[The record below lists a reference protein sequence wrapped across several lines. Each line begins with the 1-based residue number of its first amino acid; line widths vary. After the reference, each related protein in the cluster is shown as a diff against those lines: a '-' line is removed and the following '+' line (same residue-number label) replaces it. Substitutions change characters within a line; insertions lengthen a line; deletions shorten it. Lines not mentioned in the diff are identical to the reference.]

1 MKVTIREIVN
11 EYKDKF
17 ENIQDIY
24 SIIKYVTE
32 MDNLEI
38 SLNKELNLPEEYKTK
53 IINCLEKIINENYPL
68 QYLTHTQAFF
78 NENYYV
84 DENVLIPRQDTEIL
98 VEKAIDYIRNENIK
112 NAIDLCTGSG
122 AIGISVAR
130 NSDVEKVL
138 LIDISEGALDVAKRN
153 IEDNYMED
161 KVSVLKSNL
170 LDEAIKSNI
179 KTDMILSNPP
189 YIKSKDMASLDANVK
204 YEPSLALDGGATGM
218 DFYEKIVEQAKQVL
232 NNNGL
237 LIFEI
242 GYDELEQMKELIAKN
257 KEYTMLES
265 VKDYGGN
272 DRVVVCRFQQM

>member
-1 MKVTIREIVN
+1 MTIRELIN

-17 ENIQDIY
+17 ENVQDIY

-38 SLNKELNLPEEYKTK
+38 SLNKGLNLPEEYKTK

-98 VEKAIDYIRNENIK
+98 VEKAIDYIRAENIK

-170 LDEAIKSNI
+170 FDEAIKSNI

-242 GYDELEQMKELIAKN
+242 GYDELEQMKELLSKN

-265 VKDYGGN
+265 LKDYGGN

>member
-1 MKVTIREIVN
+1 MTIREVIN

-38 SLNKELNLPEEYKTK
+38 SLNKGLNLPEEYKTK

-170 LDEAIKSNI
+170 FDEAIKSNI

-242 GYDELEQMKELIAKN
+242 GYDELEQMKELLSKN

>member
-1 MKVTIREIVN
+1 MTIREIIN

-17 ENIQDIY
+17 ENVQDIY

-32 MDNLEI
+32 MDNIQI
-38 SLNKELNLPEEYKTK
+38 SLYKDLVLPEDFKTK
-53 IINCLEKIINENYPL
+53 IIYYLDKIINDNYPV
-68 QYLTHTQAFF
+68 QYITNSQAFF
-78 NENYYV
+78 NEVYYV
-84 DENVLIPRQDTEIL
+84 DEHVLIPRQDTEIL
-98 VEKAIDYIRNENIK
+98 VEKAIDYIRNEGIK
-112 NAIDLCTGSG
+112 DAIDLCTGSG

-130 NSDVEKVL
+130 NSDIEKVT
-138 LIDISEGALDVAKRN
+138 LIDISEDALDVAYRN
-153 IEDNYMED
+153 IEDNSMED
-161 KVSVLKSNL
+161 KVTVLQSNL
-170 LDEAIKSNI
+170 LEEVIKNQI

-189 YIKSKDMASLDANVK
+189 YIKSEDIASLDANVK
-204 YEPSLALDGGATGM
+204 YEPALALDGGATGM
-218 DFYEKIVEQAKQVL
+218 NFYEKIIEQAKYVL

>member
-1 MKVTIREIVN
+1 MTIREIIN

-17 ENIQDIY
+17 ENVQDIY
-24 SIIKYVTE
+24 SVIKLVTE
-32 MDNLEI
+32 MDNIQI
-38 SLNKELNLPEEYKTK
+38 SLYKDLLLPEDFKTK
-53 IINCLEKIINENYPL
+53 IISYLDKIINENYPV
-68 QYLTHTQAFF
+68 QYLTHFQAFF
-78 NENYYV
+78 NEVYYV

-98 VEKAIDYIRNENIK
+98 VEKAIDYIRSENIT

-122 AIGISVAR
+122 CIGISIAR
-130 NSDVEKVL
+130 NSDIEKVIL
-138 LIDISEGALDVAKRN
+138 VDISAKALDIADRN
-153 IEDNYMED
+153 IEDNYIED
-161 KVSVLKSNL
+161 KVSTMKSNL
-170 LDEAIKSNI
+170 LDEIIKSGI
-179 KTDMILSNPP
+179 KTDMIVSNPP

-204 YEPSLALDGGATGM
+204 YEPTLALDGGITGM
-218 DFYEKIVEQAKQVL
+218 DFYEKIVEQAKLVL

-242 GYDELEQMKELIAKN
+242 GYDELEQMKELINNN

>member
-1 MKVTIREIVN
+1 MTIREIIN

-17 ENIQDIY
+17 ENVQDIY
-24 SIIKYVTE
+24 SVIKLVTE
-32 MDNLEI
+32 MDNIQI
-38 SLNKELNLPEEYKTK
+38 SLYKDLLLPEDFKTK
-53 IINCLEKIINENYPL
+53 IISYLDKIINENYPV
-68 QYLTHTQAFF
+68 QYLTHSQAFF
-78 NENYYV
+78 NEVYYV

-98 VEKAIDYIRNENIK
+98 VEKAIDYIRSENIT

-122 AIGISVAR
+122 CIGISIAR
-130 NSDVEKVL
+130 NSDIEKVIL
-138 LIDISEGALDVAKRN
+138 VDISAKALDIADRN
-153 IEDNYMED
+153 IEDNYIED
-161 KVSVLKSNL
+161 KVSTMKSNL
-170 LDEAIKSNI
+170 LDEIIKSGI
-179 KTDMILSNPP
+179 KTDMIVSNPP

-204 YEPSLALDGGATGM
+204 YEPTLALDGGITGM
-218 DFYEKIVEQAKQVL
+218 DFYEKIVEQAKLVL

-242 GYDELEQMKELIAKN
+242 GYDELEQMKELINNN

>member
-1 MKVTIREIVN
+1 MTIREIIN

-17 ENIQDIY
+17 ENVQDIY

-32 MDNLEI
+32 MDNLQI
-38 SLNKELNLPEEYKTK
+38 SLYKDLLLPEDFKTK
-53 IINCLEKIINENYPL
+53 IIYYLDKIINENYPV
-68 QYLTHTQAFF
+68 QYITNSQAFF
-78 NENYYV
+78 NEVYYV

-98 VEKAIDYIRNENIK
+98 VEKAIDYIRNEGIK
-112 NAIDLCTGSG
+112 DAIDLCTGSG

-130 NSDVEKVL
+130 NSDIEKVT
-138 LIDISEGALDVAKRN
+138 LIDISEDALDVAYRN
-153 IEDNYMED
+153 IEDNSIED
-161 KVSVLKSNL
+161 KVTVLQSNL
-170 LDEAIKSNI
+170 LEEVIKNQI

-189 YIKSKDMASLDANVK
+189 YIKSEDIASLDANVK
-204 YEPSLALDGGATGM
+204 YEPVLALDGGVTGM
-218 DFYEKIVEQAKQVL
+218 DFYEKIVEQAKYVL

>member
-1 MKVTIREIVN
+1 MTIREIIN

-17 ENIQDIY
+17 ENVQDIY

-32 MDNLEI
+32 MDNIQI
-38 SLNKELNLPEEYKTK
+38 SLYKDLVLPEDFKTK
-53 IINCLEKIINENYPL
+53 IISYLEKIINENYPV
-68 QYLTHTQAFF
+68 QYITNSQAFF
-78 NENYYV
+78 NEVYYV
-84 DENVLIPRQDTEIL
+84 DEHVLIPRQDTEIL
-98 VEKAIDYIRNENIK
+98 VEKAIDYIRNEGIK
-112 NAIDLCTGSG
+112 DAIDLCTGSG

-130 NSDVEKVL
+130 NSDIEKVT
-138 LIDISEGALDVAKRN
+138 LIDISEDALDVAYRN
-153 IEDNYMED
+153 IEDNSMED
-161 KVSVLKSNL
+161 KITVLQSNL
-170 LDEAIKSNI
+170 LEEVIKNQI

-189 YIKSKDMASLDANVK
+189 YIKSEDMASLDANVK
-204 YEPSLALDGGATGM
+204 YEPALALDGGATGM
-218 DFYEKIVEQAKQVL
+218 NFYEKIIEQAKYVL

>member
-1 MKVTIREIVN
+1 MTIKEIIN
-11 EYKDKF
+11 QYKDKF

-32 MDNLEI
+32 MDNIQI
-38 SLNKELNLPEEYKTK
+38 SLYKEIELPDDFKTK
-53 IINCLEKIINENYPL
+53 IIEHLETIINKNYPL
-68 QYLTHTQAFF
+68 QYITHSQAFF
-78 NENYYV
+78 NEEYYV

-98 VEKAIDYIRNENIK
+98 VEKAIDYIRSENIK
-112 NAIDLCTGSG
+112 DAIDLCTGSG
-122 AIGISVAR
+122 CIGISVAR
-130 NSDVEKVL
+130 NSDIEKVT
-138 LIDISEGALDVAKRN
+138 LIDVSEGALKVADSN
-153 IEDNYMED
+153 IDYNGIDD
-161 KVSVLKSNL
+161 KVTVLKSNL
-170 LDEAIKSNI
+170 LEEIIKAGI

-189 YIKSKDMASLDANVK
+189 YIKSEDMASLDANVK
-204 YEPSLALDGGATGM
+204 YEPSLALDGGITGM
-218 DFYEKIVEQAKQVL
+218 DFYEKIVEQAKEVL

-242 GYDELEQMKELIAKN
+242 GYDELDQMKELIDKN

>member
-1 MKVTIREIVN
+1 MTIREIIN

-17 ENIQDIY
+17 ENVQDIY

-32 MDNLEI
+32 MDNIQI
-38 SLNKELNLPEEYKTK
+38 SLYKDLVLPEDFKTK
-53 IINCLEKIINENYPL
+53 IISYLEKIINESYPV
-68 QYLTHTQAFF
+68 QYITNSQAFF
-78 NENYYV
+78 NEVYYV

-98 VEKAIDYIRNENIK
+98 VEKAIDYIRNEGIK
-112 NAIDLCTGSG
+112 DAIDLCTGSG

-130 NSDVEKVL
+130 NSDIEKVT
-138 LIDISEGALDVAKRN
+138 LIDISEDALDVAYRN
-153 IEDNYMED
+153 IEDNSMED
-161 KVSVLKSNL
+161 KVTVLQSNL
-170 LDEAIKSNI
+170 LEEVIKNQI

-189 YIKSKDMASLDANVK
+189 YIKSEDMASLDANVK
-204 YEPSLALDGGATGM
+204 YEPALALDGGATGM
-218 DFYEKIVEQAKQVL
+218 NFYEKIVEQAKYVL

>member
-1 MKVTIREIVN
+1 MTIREIIN

-17 ENIQDIY
+17 ENVQDIY

-32 MDNLEI
+32 MDNIQI
-38 SLNKELNLPEEYKTK
+38 SLYKDLLLPEDFKTK
-53 IINCLEKIINENYPL
+53 IISYLEKIINENYPV
-68 QYLTHTQAFF
+68 QYITNSQAFF
-78 NENYYV
+78 NEVYYV
-84 DENVLIPRQDTEIL
+84 DEHVLIPRQDTEIL
-98 VEKAIDYIRNENIK
+98 VEKAIDYIRNEGIK
-112 NAIDLCTGSG
+112 DAIDLCTGSG

-130 NSDVEKVL
+130 NSDIEKVT
-138 LIDISEGALDVAKRN
+138 LIDISEDALDVAYRN
-153 IEDNYMED
+153 IEDNYIED
-161 KVSVLKSNL
+161 KVSTIKSNL
-170 LDEAIKSNI
+170 LDEIIKSGI

-189 YIKSKDMASLDANVK
+189 YIKSEDMASLDANVK
-204 YEPSLALDGGATGM
+204 YEPALALDGGVTGM
-218 DFYEKIVEQAKQVL
+218 DFYEKIIEQAKYVL
-232 NNNGL
+232 NNNGF

>member
-1 MKVTIREIVN
+1 MTIREIIN

-17 ENIQDIY
+17 ENVQDIY

-32 MDNLEI
+32 MDNLQI
-38 SLNKELNLPEEYKTK
+38 SLYKDLLLPEDFKTK
-53 IINCLEKIINENYPL
+53 IIYYLDKIINDNYPV
-68 QYLTHTQAFF
+68 QYITNSQAFF
-78 NENYYV
+78 NEVYYV

-98 VEKAIDYIRNENIK
+98 VEKAIDYIRNEGIK
-112 NAIDLCTGSG
+112 DAIDLCTGSG

-130 NSDVEKVL
+130 NSDIEKVT
-138 LIDISEGALDVAKRN
+138 LIDISEDALDVAYRN
-153 IEDNYMED
+153 IEDNSMED
-161 KVSVLKSNL
+161 KVTVLQSNL
-170 LDEAIKSNI
+170 LEEVIKNQI

-189 YIKSKDMASLDANVK
+189 YIKSEDMASLDANVK
-204 YEPSLALDGGATGM
+204 YEPALALDGGVTAM
-218 DFYEKIVEQAKQVL
+218 DFYEKIVEQAKYVL

>member
-1 MKVTIREIVN
+1 MTIREIIN

-17 ENIQDIY
+17 ENVQDIY

-32 MDNLEI
+32 MDNIQI
-38 SLNKELNLPEEYKTK
+38 SLYKDLLLPEDFKTK
-53 IINCLEKIINENYPL
+53 IIYYLDKIINDNYPV
-68 QYLTHTQAFF
+68 QYITNSQAFF
-78 NENYYV
+78 NEVYYV

-98 VEKAIDYIRNENIK
+98 VEKAIDYIRNEGIK
-112 NAIDLCTGSG
+112 DAIDLCTGSG

-130 NSDVEKVL
+130 NSDIEKVT
-138 LIDISEGALDVAKRN
+138 LIDISEDALDVAYRN
-153 IEDNYMED
+153 IEDNSIED
-161 KVSVLKSNL
+161 KVTVLQSNL
-170 LDEAIKSNI
+170 LEEVIKNQI

-189 YIKSKDMASLDANVK
+189 YIKSEDMASLDANVK
-204 YEPSLALDGGATGM
+204 YEPALALDGGVTGM
-218 DFYEKIVEQAKQVL
+218 DFYEKIVEQAKYVL

>member
-1 MKVTIREIVN
+1 MTIREIIN

-17 ENIQDIY
+17 ENVQDIY

-32 MDNLEI
+32 MDNLQI
-38 SLNKELNLPEEYKTK
+38 SLYKDLLLPEDFKTK
-53 IINCLEKIINENYPL
+53 IIYYLDKIINDNYPV
-68 QYLTHTQAFF
+68 QYITNSQAFF
-78 NENYYV
+78 NEVYYV

-98 VEKAIDYIRNENIK
+98 VEKAIDYIRNEGIK
-112 NAIDLCTGSG
+112 DAIDLCTGSG

-130 NSDVEKVL
+130 NSDIEKVT
-138 LIDISEGALDVAKRN
+138 LIDISEDALDVAYRN
-153 IEDNYMED
+153 IEDNSIED
-161 KVSVLKSNL
+161 KVTVLQSNL
-170 LDEAIKSNI
+170 LEEVIKNQI

-189 YIKSKDMASLDANVK
+189 YIKSEDMASLDANVK
-204 YEPSLALDGGATGM
+204 YEPALALDGGVTGM
-218 DFYEKIVEQAKQVL
+218 DFYEKIVEQAKYVL

>member
-1 MKVTIREIVN
+1 MTIREIIN

-17 ENIQDIY
+17 ENVQDIY

-32 MDNLEI
+32 MDNIQI
-38 SLNKELNLPEEYKTK
+38 SLYKDLLLPEDFKTK
-53 IINCLEKIINENYPL
+53 IIYYLDKIINDNYPV
-68 QYLTHTQAFF
+68 QYITNSQAFF
-78 NENYYV
+78 NEVYYV
-84 DENVLIPRQDTEIL
+84 DEHVLIPRQDTEIL
-98 VEKAIDYIRNENIK
+98 VEKAIDYIRNEGIK
-112 NAIDLCTGSG
+112 DAIDLCTGSG

-130 NSDVEKVL
+130 NSDIEKVT
-138 LIDISEGALDVAKRN
+138 LIDISEDALDVAYRN
-153 IEDNYMED
+153 IEDNSMED
-161 KVSVLKSNL
+161 KITVLQSNL
-170 LDEAIKSNI
+170 LEEVIKNQI

-189 YIKSKDMASLDANVK
+189 YIKSEDMASLDANVK
-204 YEPSLALDGGATGM
+204 YEPALALDGGVTGM
-218 DFYEKIVEQAKQVL
+218 DFYEKIVEQAKYVL

>member
-1 MKVTIREIVN
+1 MTIREIIN

-17 ENIQDIY
+17 ENVQDIY

-32 MDNLEI
+32 MDNLQI
-38 SLNKELNLPEEYKTK
+38 SLYKDLLLPEDFKTK
-53 IINCLEKIINENYPL
+53 IIYYLDKIINDNYPV
-68 QYLTHTQAFF
+68 QYITNSQAFF
-78 NENYYV
+78 NEVYYV

-98 VEKAIDYIRNENIK
+98 VEKAIDYIRNEGIK
-112 NAIDLCTGSG
+112 DAIDLCTGSG

-130 NSDVEKVL
+130 NSDIEKVT
-138 LIDISEGALDVAKRN
+138 LIDISEDALDVAYRN
-153 IEDNYMED
+153 IEDNSIED
-161 KVSVLKSNL
+161 KVTVLQSNL
-170 LDEAIKSNI
+170 LEEVIKNQV

-189 YIKSKDMASLDANVK
+189 YIKSEDMASLDANVK
-204 YEPSLALDGGATGM
+204 YEPALALDGGVTGM
-218 DFYEKIVEQAKQVL
+218 DFYEKIVEQAKYVL

-242 GYDELEQMKELIAKN
+242 GYNELEQMKELIAKN

>member
-1 MKVTIREIVN
+1 MTIRELIN

-98 VEKAIDYIRNENIK
+98 VEKAIDYIRAENIK

-170 LDEAIKSNI
+170 FDEAIKSNI

-189 YIKSKDMASLDANVK
+189 YIKSKEMASLDANVK

-242 GYDELEQMKELIAKN
+242 GYDELEQMKELLSKN

-265 VKDYGGN
+265 LKDYGGN

>member
-1 MKVTIREIVN
+1 MTIREIIN

-17 ENIQDIY
+17 ENVQDIY

-32 MDNLEI
+32 MDNIQI
-38 SLNKELNLPEEYKTK
+38 SLYKDLVLPEDFKTK
-53 IINCLEKIINENYPL
+53 IISYLEKIINESYPV
-68 QYLTHTQAFF
+68 QYITNSQAFF
-78 NENYYV
+78 NEVYYV

-98 VEKAIDYIRNENIK
+98 VEKAIDYIRNEGIK
-112 NAIDLCTGSG
+112 DAIDLCTGSG

-130 NSDVEKVL
+130 NSDIEKVT
-138 LIDISEGALDVAKRN
+138 LIDISEDALDVAYRN
-153 IEDNYMED
+153 IEDNSMED
-161 KVSVLKSNL
+161 KVTVLQSNL
-170 LDEAIKSNI
+170 LEEVIKNQI

-189 YIKSKDMASLDANVK
+189 YIKSEDMASLDANVK
-204 YEPSLALDGGATGM
+204 YEPALALDGGVTGM
-218 DFYEKIVEQAKQVL
+218 DFYEKIVEQAKCVL

-242 GYDELEQMKELIAKN
+242 GYDELDQMKELIANN

>member
-1 MKVTIREIVN
+1 MTIREIIN

-17 ENIQDIY
+17 ENVQDIY

-32 MDNLEI
+32 MDNIQI
-38 SLNKELNLPEEYKTK
+38 SLYKDLLLPEDFKTK
-53 IINCLEKIINENYPL
+53 IIYYLDKIINDNYPV
-68 QYLTHTQAFF
+68 QYITNSQAFF
-78 NENYYV
+78 NEVYYV

-98 VEKAIDYIRNENIK
+98 VEKAIDYIRNEGIK
-112 NAIDLCTGSG
+112 DAIDLCTGSG

-130 NSDVEKVL
+130 NSDIEKVT
-138 LIDISEGALDVAKRN
+138 LIDISEDALDVAYRN
-153 IEDNYMED
+153 IEDNSMED
-161 KVSVLKSNL
+161 KVTVLQSNL
-170 LDEAIKSNI
+170 LEEVIKNQV

-189 YIKSKDMASLDANVK
+189 YIKSEDIASLDANVK
-204 YEPSLALDGGATGM
+204 YEPVLALDGGVTGM
-218 DFYEKIVEQAKQVL
+218 DFYEKIVEQAKYVL

-242 GYDELEQMKELIAKN
+242 GYDELEQMKELLSKN

>member
-1 MKVTIREIVN
+1 M
-11 EYKDKF
+11 
-17 ENIQDIY
+17 
-24 SIIKYVTE
+24 
-32 MDNLEI
+32 
-38 SLNKELNLPEEYKTK
+38 PEEYKTK

-98 VEKAIDYIRNENIK
+98 VEKAIDYIRAENIK

-242 GYDELEQMKELIAKN
+242 GYDELEQMKELLSKN

>member
-1 MKVTIREIVN
+1 MTIREIIN

-32 MDNLEI
+32 MDNIQI
-38 SLNKELNLPEEYKTK
+38 SLYKDLVLPEDFKTK
-53 IINCLEKIINENYPL
+53 IISYLEKIINESYPV
-68 QYLTHTQAFF
+68 QYITNSQAFF
-78 NENYYV
+78 NEVYYV

-98 VEKAIDYIRNENIK
+98 VEKAIDYIRNEGIK
-112 NAIDLCTGSG
+112 DAIDLCTGSG

-130 NSDVEKVL
+130 NSDIEKVT
-138 LIDISEGALDVAKRN
+138 LIDISEDALDVAYRN
-153 IEDNYMED
+153 IEDNSMED
-161 KVSVLKSNL
+161 KITVLQSNL
-170 LDEAIKSNI
+170 LEEVIKNQI

-189 YIKSKDMASLDANVK
+189 YIKSEDMASLDANVK
-204 YEPSLALDGGATGM
+204 YEPALALDGGATGM
-218 DFYEKIVEQAKQVL
+218 NFYEKIVEQAKYVL

>member
-1 MKVTIREIVN
+1 MTIREIIN

-17 ENIQDIY
+17 ENVQDIY

-32 MDNLEI
+32 MDNLQI
-38 SLNKELNLPEEYKTK
+38 SLYKDLLLPEDFKTK
-53 IINCLEKIINENYPL
+53 IIYYLDKIINDNYPV
-68 QYLTHTQAFF
+68 QYITNSQAFF
-78 NENYYV
+78 NEVYYV

-98 VEKAIDYIRNENIK
+98 VEKAIDYIRNEGIK
-112 NAIDLCTGSG
+112 DAIDLCTGSG

-130 NSDVEKVL
+130 NSDIEKVT
-138 LIDISEGALDVAKRN
+138 LIDISEDALDVAYRN
-153 IEDNYMED
+153 IEDNSIED
-161 KVSVLKSNL
+161 KVTVLQSNL
-170 LDEAIKSNI
+170 LEEVIKNQV

-189 YIKSKDMASLDANVK
+189 YIKSEDMASLDANVK
-204 YEPSLALDGGATGM
+204 YEPALALDGGVTGM
-218 DFYEKIVEQAKQVL
+218 DFYEKIVEQAKYVL

>member
-1 MKVTIREIVN
+1 MTIREIIN

-17 ENIQDIY
+17 ENVQDIY

-32 MDNLEI
+32 MDNLQI
-38 SLNKELNLPEEYKTK
+38 SLYKDLLLPEDFKTK
-53 IINCLEKIINENYPL
+53 IIYYLDKIINENYPV
-68 QYLTHTQAFF
+68 QYITNSQAFF
-78 NENYYV
+78 NEVYYV

-98 VEKAIDYIRNENIK
+98 VEKAIDYIRNEGIK
-112 NAIDLCTGSG
+112 DAIDLCTGSG

-130 NSDVEKVL
+130 NSDIEKVT
-138 LIDISEGALDVAKRN
+138 LIDISEDALDVAYRN
-153 IEDNYMED
+153 IEDNSIED
-161 KVSVLKSNL
+161 KVTVLQSNL
-170 LDEAIKSNI
+170 LEEVIKNQV

-189 YIKSKDMASLDANVK
+189 YIKSEDMASLDANVK
-204 YEPSLALDGGATGM
+204 YEPALALDGGVTGM
-218 DFYEKIVEQAKQVL
+218 DFYEKIVEQAKYVL

>member
-1 MKVTIREIVN
+1 MTIRELIN

-189 YIKSKDMASLDANVK
+189 YIKSEDMASLDANVK

-242 GYDELEQMKELIAKN
+242 GYDELEQMKELLSKN

-265 VKDYGGN
+265 LKDYGGN

>member
-1 MKVTIREIVN
+1 MTIREIIN

-17 ENIQDIY
+17 ENVQDIY

-32 MDNLEI
+32 MDNIQI
-38 SLNKELNLPEEYKTK
+38 SLYKDLVLPEDFKTK
-53 IINCLEKIINENYPL
+53 IIYYLDKIINDNYPV
-68 QYLTHTQAFF
+68 QYITNSQAFF
-78 NENYYV
+78 NEVYYV

-98 VEKAIDYIRNENIK
+98 VEKAIDYIRNEGIK
-112 NAIDLCTGSG
+112 DAIDLCTGSG

-130 NSDVEKVL
+130 NSDIEKVT
-138 LIDISEGALDVAKRN
+138 LIDISEDALDVAYRN
-153 IEDNYMED
+153 IEDNSMED
-161 KVSVLKSNL
+161 KVTVLQSNL
-170 LDEAIKSNI
+170 LEEVIKNQI

-189 YIKSKDMASLDANVK
+189 YIKSEDMASLDANVK
-204 YEPSLALDGGATGM
+204 YEPALALDGGVTGM
-218 DFYEKIVEQAKQVL
+218 DFYEKIVEQAKCVL

-242 GYDELEQMKELIAKN
+242 GYDELDQMKELIANN

>member
-1 MKVTIREIVN
+1 MTIREIIN

-17 ENIQDIY
+17 ENVQDIY

-32 MDNLEI
+32 MDNIQI
-38 SLNKELNLPEEYKTK
+38 SLYKDLLLPEDFKTK
-53 IINCLEKIINENYPL
+53 IIYYLDKIINENYPV
-68 QYLTHTQAFF
+68 QYITNSQAFF
-78 NENYYV
+78 NEVYYV
-84 DENVLIPRQDTEIL
+84 DEHVLIPRQDTEIL
-98 VEKAIDYIRNENIK
+98 VEKAIDYIRNEGIK
-112 NAIDLCTGSG
+112 DAIDLCTGSG

-130 NSDVEKVL
+130 NSDIEKVT
-138 LIDISEGALDVAKRN
+138 LIDISEDALDVAYRN
-153 IEDNYMED
+153 IEDNSMED
-161 KVSVLKSNL
+161 KVTVLQSNL
-170 LDEAIKSNI
+170 LEEVIKNQI

-189 YIKSKDMASLDANVK
+189 YIKSEDMASLDANVK
-204 YEPSLALDGGATGM
+204 YEPALALDGGATGM
-218 DFYEKIVEQAKQVL
+218 NFYEKIIEQAKYVL

>member
-1 MKVTIREIVN
+1 MTIREIIN

-17 ENIQDIY
+17 ENVQDIY

-32 MDNLEI
+32 MDNIQI
-38 SLNKELNLPEEYKTK
+38 SLYKDLVLPEDFKTK
-53 IINCLEKIINENYPL
+53 IIFYLEKIINENYPV
-68 QYLTHTQAFF
+68 QYITNSQAFF
-78 NENYYV
+78 NEVYYV

-98 VEKAIDYIRNENIK
+98 VEKAIDYIRNEGIK
-112 NAIDLCTGSG
+112 DAIDLCTGSG

-130 NSDVEKVL
+130 NSDIEKVT
-138 LIDISEGALDVAKRN
+138 LIDISEDALDVAYRN
-153 IEDNYMED
+153 IEDNSMED
-161 KVSVLKSNL
+161 KVTVLQSNL
-170 LDEAIKSNI
+170 LEEVIKNQI

-189 YIKSKDMASLDANVK
+189 YIKSEDMASLDANVK
-204 YEPSLALDGGATGM
+204 YEPALALDGGVTGM
-218 DFYEKIVEQAKQVL
+218 DFYEKIIEQAKYVL

>member
-1 MKVTIREIVN
+1 MTIRELIN

-17 ENIQDIY
+17 ENVQDIY

-98 VEKAIDYIRNENIK
+98 VEKAIDYIRAENIK

-170 LDEAIKSNI
+170 FDEAIKSNI

-189 YIKSKDMASLDANVK
+189 YIKSKEMASLDANVK

-242 GYDELEQMKELIAKN
+242 GYDELEQMKELLSKN

>member
-1 MKVTIREIVN
+1 MTIREIIN

-17 ENIQDIY
+17 ENVQDIY

-32 MDNLEI
+32 MDNIQI
-38 SLNKELNLPEEYKTK
+38 SLYKDLLLPEDFKTK
-53 IINCLEKIINENYPL
+53 IIYYLDKIINDNYPV
-68 QYLTHTQAFF
+68 QYITNSQAFF
-78 NENYYV
+78 NEVYYV

-98 VEKAIDYIRNENIK
+98 VEKAIDYIRNEGIK
-112 NAIDLCTGSG
+112 DAIDLCTGSG

-130 NSDVEKVL
+130 NSDIEKVT
-138 LIDISEGALDVAKRN
+138 LIDISEDALDVAYRN
-153 IEDNYMED
+153 IEDNSMED
-161 KVSVLKSNL
+161 KVTVLQSNL
-170 LDEAIKSNI
+170 LEEVIKNQI

-189 YIKSKDMASLDANVK
+189 YIKSEDMASLDANVK
-204 YEPSLALDGGATGM
+204 YEPALALDGGATGM
-218 DFYEKIVEQAKQVL
+218 NFYEKIIEQAKYVL

>member
-1 MKVTIREIVN
+1 MTIREIIN

-17 ENIQDIY
+17 ENVQDIY

-32 MDNLEI
+32 MDNLQI
-38 SLNKELNLPEEYKTK
+38 SLYKDLLLPEDFKTK
-53 IINCLEKIINENYPL
+53 IIYYLDKIINDNYPV
-68 QYLTHTQAFF
+68 QYITNSQAFF
-78 NENYYV
+78 NEVYYV

-98 VEKAIDYIRNENIK
+98 VEKAIDYIRNEGIK
-112 NAIDLCTGSG
+112 DAIDLCTGSG

-130 NSDVEKVL
+130 NSDIEKVT
-138 LIDISEGALDVAKRN
+138 LIDISEDALDVAYRN
-153 IEDNYMED
+153 IEDNSIED
-161 KVSVLKSNL
+161 KVTVLQSNL
-170 LDEAIKSNI
+170 LEEVIKNQV

-189 YIKSKDMASLDANVK
+189 YIKSEDIASLDANVK
-204 YEPSLALDGGATGM
+204 YEPALALDGGVTGM
-218 DFYEKIVEQAKQVL
+218 DFYEKIVEQAKYVL

>member
-1 MKVTIREIVN
+1 MTIKEVIN

-38 SLNKELNLPEEYKTK
+38 SLNKELELPEEYKDK
-53 IINCLEKIINENYPL
+53 IISSLEKILSENYPL
-68 QYLTHTQAFF
+68 QYITHLQPFY
-78 NENYYV
+78 NEQYYV

-98 VEKAIDYIRNENIK
+98 VEKAIDYIRNENII
-112 NAIDLCTGSG
+112 NVIDLCTGSG
-122 AIGISVAR
+122 CIGISIAR
-130 NSDVEKVL
+130 NSSIEKVIL
-138 LIDISEGALDVAKRN
+138 VDVSQKALEIAKRN
-153 IEDNYMED
+153 IEDNYIED
-161 KVSVLKSNL
+161 KVSTIKSDL
-170 LDEAIKSNI
+170 LDEIIKSGI
-179 KTDMILSNPP
+179 KTDMIVSNPP
-189 YIKSKDMASLDANVK
+189 YIKSKDMASLDENVK
-204 YEPSLALDGGATGM
+204 YEPTLALDGGVTGM

-242 GYDELEQMKELIAKN
+242 GYDELEQMKELINNN

>member
-1 MKVTIREIVN
+1 MTIRELIN

-17 ENIQDIY
+17 ENVQDIY

-38 SLNKELNLPEEYKTK
+38 SLNKGLNLPEEYKTK

-84 DENVLIPRQDTEIL
+84 DENVLILRQDNELL
-98 VEKAIDYIRNENIK
+98 VEKAIDYIMAENII

-242 GYDELEQMKELIAKN
+242 GYDELEQMKELLSKN

>member
-1 MKVTIREIVN
+1 MTIREIIN

-17 ENIQDIY
+17 ENVQDIY

-32 MDNLEI
+32 MDNIQI
-38 SLNKELNLPEEYKTK
+38 SLYKDLLLPEDFKTK
-53 IINCLEKIINENYPL
+53 IIYYLDKIINENYPV
-68 QYLTHTQAFF
+68 QYITNSQAFF
-78 NENYYV
+78 NEVYYV

-98 VEKAIDYIRNENIK
+98 VEKAIDYIRNEGIK
-112 NAIDLCTGSG
+112 DAIDLCTGSG

-130 NSDVEKVL
+130 NSDIEKVT
-138 LIDISEGALDVAKRN
+138 LIDISEDALDVAYRN
-153 IEDNYMED
+153 IEDNSMED
-161 KVSVLKSNL
+161 KVTVLQSNL
-170 LDEAIKSNI
+170 LEEVIKNQI

-189 YIKSKDMASLDANVK
+189 YIKSEDMASLDANVK
-204 YEPSLALDGGATGM
+204 YEPALALDGGVTGM
-218 DFYEKIVEQAKQVL
+218 DFYEKIIEQAKYVL

-242 GYDELEQMKELIAKN
+242 GYDELEQMKELIEKN

>member
-1 MKVTIREIVN
+1 MTIREIVN

-17 ENIQDIY
+17 ENVQDIY
-24 SIIKYVTE
+24 TIIKFVTE
-32 MDNLEI
+32 MDNI
-38 SLNKELNLPEEYKTK
+38 QMSLYKDLLLPEDFKRK
-53 IINCLEKIINENYPL
+53 IIYFLDKITKENFPL
-68 QYLTHTQAFF
+68 QYITNSQAFF

-98 VEKAIDYIRNENIK
+98 VEKAIDYIRNEGIK
-112 NAIDLCTGSG
+112 DAIDLCTGSG
-122 AIGISVAR
+122 CIGISVAR
-130 NSDVEKVL
+130 NSDIEKVT
-138 LIDISEGALDVAKRN
+138 LIDVSEDALDVAYIN
-153 IEDNYMED
+153 IEDYAMED
-161 KVSVLKSNL
+161 KVTVLQSNL
-170 LDEAIKSNI
+170 LEEVIKSNT

-189 YIKSKDMASLDANVK
+189 YIKSDDMASLDANVK
-204 YEPSLALDGGATGM
+204 YEPALALDGGITGM
-218 DFYEKIVEQAKQVL
+218 DFYEKIVEQAKYVL

>member
-1 MKVTIREIVN
+1 MTIREIIN

-17 ENIQDIY
+17 ENVQDIY

-32 MDNLEI
+32 MDNIQI
-38 SLNKELNLPEEYKTK
+38 SLYKDLVLPEDFKTK
-53 IINCLEKIINENYPL
+53 IISYLDKIINENYPV
-68 QYLTHTQAFF
+68 QYITNSQAFF
-78 NENYYV
+78 NEVYYV
-84 DENVLIPRQDTEIL
+84 DEHVLIPRQDTEIL
-98 VEKAIDYIRNENIK
+98 VEKAIDYIRNEGIK
-112 NAIDLCTGSG
+112 DAIDLCTGSG

-130 NSDVEKVL
+130 NSDIEKVT
-138 LIDISEGALDVAKRN
+138 LIDISEDALDVAYRN
-153 IEDNYMED
+153 IEDNSMED
-161 KVSVLKSNL
+161 KITVLQSNL
-170 LDEAIKSNI
+170 LEEVIKNQI

-189 YIKSKDMASLDANVK
+189 YIKSEDMASLDANVK
-204 YEPSLALDGGATGM
+204 YEPALALDGGATGM
-218 DFYEKIVEQAKQVL
+218 NFYEKIIEQAKYVL

>member
-1 MKVTIREIVN
+1 MTIREVIN

-17 ENIQDIY
+17 ENVQDIY

-38 SLNKELNLPEEYKTK
+38 SLNKGLNLPEEYKTK

-98 VEKAIDYIRNENIK
+98 VEKAIDYIRAENIK

-242 GYDELEQMKELIAKN
+242 GYDELEQMKELLSKN

>member
-1 MKVTIREIVN
+1 MTIRELIN
-11 EYKDKF
+11 KYKDKF

-38 SLNKELNLPEEYKTK
+38 SLNKGLNLPEEYKTK

-189 YIKSKDMASLDANVK
+189 YIKSEDMASLDANVK

-242 GYDELEQMKELIAKN
+242 GYDELEQMKELLSKN

-265 VKDYGGN
+265 LKDYGGN

>member
-1 MKVTIREIVN
+1 MTIREVIN

-38 SLNKELNLPEEYKTK
+38 SLNKGLNLPEEYKTK

-98 VEKAIDYIRNENIK
+98 VEKAIDYIRAENIK

-242 GYDELEQMKELIAKN
+242 GYDELEQMKELLSKN

-265 VKDYGGN
+265 LKDYGGN